1 MVENLRHILDTT
13 VCTRT
18 WLESLFHRVDELR
31 ATDYPPVLQKK
42 IVATCFFEPSTRT
55 RLSFTAATYKLGG
68 NVLGFDSGSGT
79 SVSKGESLEDTIRM
93 VSGYA
98 DAIILRH
105 PEAGAMQRAVAASTV
120 PIINAGEGVGEHPTQ
135 AMIDLYTIVQQFG
148 RLDNLHIAF
157 VGNLKYYRTARSL
170 VRVLAEVGKHLTMTF
185 VSAPELRLRADV
197 IEHAAAQGVTFTET
211 TELNEALAQADV
223 VYQTRMQKEW
233 LTAEEF
239 SRLKDQYILTRALVD
254 TMKPGSIVLHPL
266 PRVNEIESAVDYSEH
281 AKYFEQAAFGL
292 PVRAALLEYVFG
304 LWQ

>member
-1 MVENLRHILDTT
+1 MVEGLRHILDTT
-13 VCTRT
+13 VCSRS
-18 WLESLFHRVDELR
+18 WLESLFRRADELR
-31 ATDYPPVLQKK
+31 ASGYTAALQKK

-55 RLSFTAATYKLGG
+55 RLSFTAAVYKLGG
-68 NVLGFDSGSGT
+68 TVLGFDTGSGT
-79 SVSKGESLEDTIRM
+79 SVSKGESLDDTMRM

-105 PEAGAMQRAVAASTV
+105 PEAGAMLRAVDVSTV

-135 AMIDLYTIVQQFG
+135 AMIDAYTIFQQFG
-148 RLDNLHIAF
+148 RLDNLHIVF
-157 VGNLKYYRTARSL
+157 VGNLKYYRTVRSL
-170 VRVLAEVGKHLTMTF
+170 ARVLAEVGKHLTMTF

-197 IEHAAAQGVTFTET
+197 IEHVAVRGVMFTET
-211 TELNEALAQADV
+211 TELNKALAQADV

-233 LTAEEF
+233 LTPEEF

-254 TMKPGSIVLHPL
+254 TMKPGAIVMHPL
-266 PRVNEIESAVDYSEH
+266 PRVNEIESAVDDSEH
-281 AKYFEQAAFGL
+281 AKYFKQAALGL